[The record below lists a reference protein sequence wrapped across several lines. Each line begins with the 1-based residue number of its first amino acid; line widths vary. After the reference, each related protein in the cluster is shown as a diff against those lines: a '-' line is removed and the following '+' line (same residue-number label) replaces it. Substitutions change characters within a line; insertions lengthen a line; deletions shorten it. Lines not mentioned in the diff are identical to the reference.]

1 MTTNKN
7 QAAKADAGKSQPLLL
22 HKDMARAL
30 YLVQRILDYGEQ
42 KYSRLSWENVEYDRW
57 DDAQRRHGQ
66 EIDLHGPLSDDEE
79 SGMLHR
85 AHQIA
90 GLIIMLSLDISKMS
104 ISDIKELGKFN
115 PPPQDH
121 KAKPDDKRNTY
132 VRVADARVGDR
143 VLYSYPMDVSLVAS
157 EYLSLH
163 KTYKVKEVGRGQV
176 LLQGECGPVHWFP
189 NHLFYGSKP

>member
-1 MTTNKN
+1 MTTNKD

-66 EIDLHGPLSDDEE
+66 EIDLQGPLSEDAE

-90 GLIIMLSLDISKMS
+90 GLIIMLSLDVSKMS
-104 ISDIKELGKFN
+104 ISDIKELGQFN
-115 PPPQDH
+115 PPPQEH
-121 KAKPDDKRNTY
+121 KAKPSQSY
-132 VRVADARVGDR
+132 VRVADAVIGDR
-143 VLYSYPMDVSLVAS
+143 VLYKYAIEPSLIS
-157 EYLSLH
+157 SSLLSIG
-163 KTYKVKEVGRGQV
+163 KTYKVKQVGRGQMLV
-176 LLQGECGPVHWFP
+176 KDDRGIDSWFA
-189 NHLFYGSKP
+189 NHIFYGSKP